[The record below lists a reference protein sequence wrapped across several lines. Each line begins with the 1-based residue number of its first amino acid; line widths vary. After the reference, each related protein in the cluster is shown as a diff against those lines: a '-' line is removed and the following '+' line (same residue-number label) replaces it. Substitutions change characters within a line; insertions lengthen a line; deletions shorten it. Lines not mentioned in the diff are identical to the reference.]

1 MFGADPQASLGLA
14 LFRLGRYAE
23 AADAY
28 AAAERLEPDVAEYR
42 VKRLLAEARAQ
53 GGALDKPT

>member
-1 MFGADPQASLGLA
+1 LA

-28 AAAERLEPDVAEYR
+28 AAAERLEPDEAEYR

-53 GGALDKPT
+53 GGALDKPS